1 MAIKTGA
8 SAASSAAQRTAVAVL
23 AAISVCH
30 LLNDVIQ
37 SLIVA
42 LYPMIKDSLGLD
54 FRQIGLITFTFTVT
68 ASVLQPLVG
77 YVTDRYPTPYSLVV
91 GMGCSLLGLVIA
103 AFASTYGLVLVAVGL
118 IGMGSSVFHPE
129 SSRVAR
135 LASGG
140 QHGLAQSV
148 FQVGGNFGT
157 ALGPLLAAFVVLP
170 YGQGSLAWFSVVALI
185 GMILLAGIGSWYGKT
200 LKFNNGAPPSERE
213 AIHDLAHG
221 KVRKSVAILMALTF
235 SKDFYLVSLTSFYT
249 FYLIHTFG
257 LSVRDAQLYLFLFL
271 FAVAA
276 GTVIGGPIGDRIGTR
291 RVIWWSILGVL
302 PFTLALPYVG
312 LAGDRGLERDHRV
325 DPRLRPSCHHR
336 LCADLDPGAG
346 RHGGRLVLWPCLRR
360 RRHRRGLSRLA
371 RRCDQHHLCL
381 PCVRLSAG
389 DRPARSIS
397 AGDGKTCGA
406 GKTKEVRDVRFGA
419 PFAKMTARHSR
430 NPALCSG
437 GRLVSCSR
445 TDRPTPARA
454 RNISDPIAHA
464 RLFCAEGLKRDRRSP
479 CG

>member
-1 MAIKTGA
+1 MAIEA
-8 SAASSAAQRTAVAVL
+8 RRPAAVSAGQQTAVAVL

-42 LYPMIKDSLGLD
+42 LYPMIKESLALD
-54 FRQIGLITFTFTVT
+54 FRQIGLITFTFTFT
-68 ASVLQPLVG
+68 ASLLQPVVG
-77 YVTDRYPTPYSLVV
+77 YVTDRHPTPYSLVA
-91 GMGCSLLGLVIA
+91 GMGCSLLGLIIA
-103 AFASTYGLVLVAVGL
+103 AFASTYGLILIAVGL

-157 ALGPLLAAFVVLP
+157 ALGPLLAAFIVLP
-170 YGQGSLAWFSVVALI
+170 YGQGSIAWFSVVALLA
-185 GMILLAGIGSWYGKT
+185 MVLLAGIGSWYGKT
-200 LKFNNGAPPSERE
+200 LKLNKGPAHPNERE
-213 AIHDLAHG
+213 AIHELTHG

-257 LSVRDAQLYLFLFL
+257 LSVQSAQLYLFLFL

-291 RVIWWSILGVL
+291 WVIWWSIFGVL

-312 LAGDRGLERDHRV
+312 LLGTAILSVIIGLILASAHPAIIVYAQSLIPGRVGMVAGLFFGLAFGVAGIGAAFLGWLADATSITFVYHVCAFLPAIGLLAAFLPEMAKPRGR
-325 DPRLRPSCHHR
+325 
-336 LCADLDPGAG
+336 AT
-346 RHGGRLVLWPCLRR
+346 RR
-360 RRHRRGLSRLA
+360 
-371 RRCDQHHLCL
+371 
-381 PCVRLSAG
+381 
-389 DRPARSIS
+389 
-397 AGDGKTCGA
+397 
-406 GKTKEVRDVRFGA
+406 
-419 PFAKMTARHSR
+419 
-430 NPALCSG
+430 
-437 GRLVSCSR
+437 
-445 TDRPTPARA
+445 
-454 RNISDPIAHA
+454 
-464 RLFCAEGLKRDRRSP
+464 KR
-479 CG
+479 